1 MRGRVDAGAG
11 GPMTDLA
18 LVKYDEACRGLSRAL
33 ANAKTVTDARKVG
46 YSAEALRAYA
56 KQAKNKLLEVDA
68 AEIRIR
74 AERRVGELIAQQK
87 ATIGLQTGARG
98 IGKSGL
104 PKGKATIPTLDEAG
118 IDWKLSARAQQL
130 AAVPYKKF
138 ETMLADW
145 RDRVQQETE
154 RVTVNLLREGR
165 RRQSGGPPLP
175 AGAYRLLY
183 VDPPWQYEH
192 IATESRAIENQYPTM
207 DLDAIKA
214 LEVPAAD
221 DAVLFLWATSPKL
234 AEAMEVI
241 RAWEFD
247 YRTSAVWDKEIIGMG
262 YYFRQQ
268 HELLLV
274 AARGALPVPEPSHR
288 VSSVIRARRER
299 DRVRHEVAPFP
310 RIERPPDF
318 VARIGVTMKNAPF
331 LEEHVEIGLA
341 LVVGR
346 FAFLFVDQHL
356 PAIRQ
361 EDHAIDPVTL
371 PFAIAIQP
379 SRRHQVRPDSL
390 IEVHP
395 GRLVAEFRGEVQ
407 ALVKIVND

>member
-1 MRGRVDAGAG
+1 MD
-11 GPMTDLA
+11 A

-74 AERRVGELIAQQK
+74 AERRVGELIALQRDT
-87 ATIGLQTGARG
+87 AGLAKRG
-98 IGKSGL
+98 R
-104 PKGKATIPTLDEAG
+104 PKLKGFLENPITLTEVLGSDHKNLA
-118 IDWKLSARAQQL
+118 DRCRKL
-130 AAVPYKKF
+130 AAVPERKF
-138 ETMLADW
+138 DAMLLEW
-145 RDRVQQETE
+145 RDRVQRETE

-165 RRQSGGPPLP
+165 RREGGGPPIP

-234 AEAMEVI
+234 AEAISVI
-241 RAWEFD
+241 QAWDFD
-247 YRTSAVWDKEIIGMG
+247 YRTSAVWDKELIGMG

-274 AARGALPVPEPSHR
+274 AARGTLPVPAPSDR
-288 VSSVIRARRER
+288 VSSVIRARREAHSQKPAIVYDVLEAMYPTFGEL
-299 DRVRHEVAPFP
+299 DRVELFQRRP
-310 RIERPPDF
+310 R
-318 VARIGVTMKNAPF
+318 
-331 LEEHVEIGLA
+331 
-341 LVVGR
+341 VGW
-346 FAFLFVDQHL
+346 AGWGNE
-356 PAIRQ
+356 Q
-361 EDHAIDPVTL
+361 EA
-371 PFAIAIQP
+371 A
-379 SRRHQVRPDSL
+379 S
-390 IEVHP
+390 
-395 GRLVAEFRGEVQ
+395 
-407 ALVKIVND
+407 